1 MNPIVLLALGGVA
14 LMAMRKKKPE
24 PSVGED
30 CASWGPSNHVDGEMA
45 GHWVA
50 APAGDPRHC
59 VLECMPGFIPNADET
74 ACVRPDDAG
83 VQDHIVEEG
92 IIGSLGGVEY
102 SYRIWR
108 MFSAAAPFV
117 GEILLD
123 AVWTSGPM
131 AQTQTEVQDG
141 LQQMVDSLDVE
152 EASFHGQAVPTDPC
166 AGEFAGPFLAMGY
179 DEIQG
184 VWAPFPNEPQFDNTF
199 QPERRWCVVSYLEN
213 GLAMNEGRVMDDQGI
228 IYATGSEPDPNV
240 AASKALWVSLYG
252 PAEPRPWPETGGPL
266 VFDMDPGP

>member
-14 LMAMRKKKPE
+14 LMAMRKKPKGNGVE
-24 PSVGED
+24 AVGGD
-30 CASWGPSNHVDGEMA
+30 CASMGPFYHEGKISGWLVDDGQ
-45 GHWVA
+45 G
-50 APAGDPRHC
+50 GC
-59 VLECMPGFIPNADET
+59 VVQCEPGYVLNADGT
-74 ACVRPDDAG
+74 ACVLPDDAG

-131 AQTQTEVQDG
+131 AETQTEVQDG

-152 EASFHGQAVPTDPC
+152 EAGFHGAPAGPC

-179 DEIQG
+179 DQIQE
-184 VWAPFPNEPQFDNTF
+184 VWAPFPNEPQFDNTV
-199 QPERRWCVVSYLEN
+199 QPERHWCVVSFLEN
-213 GLAMNEGRVMDDQGI
+213 GLPMNEGRVMDDQGI

-252 PAEPRPWPETGGPL
+252 PAEPRPWPEGGAPL
-266 VFDMDPGP
+266 AFDVDPGP